1 MAICDKPYVSSIF
14 TLILI
19 KQSVEK
25 VNFRGQRP
33 KAGPSFGLELFLILV
48 FPLSLCD

>member
-1 MAICDKPYVSSIF
+1 MGICDKPYVSSIF

-25 VNFRGQRP
+25 ANLRGQPP
-33 KAGPSFGLELFLILV
+33 KAGRSFGLELFLILV
-48 FPLSLCD
+48 FL